1 MKQLQIIAVLAVAAG
16 AFLLLLQKNKSA
28 SSAAKQYQAAWDENP
43 PDQAPRVDGTIW
55 QNSPGV
61 TMV

>member
-16 AFLLLLQKNKSA
+16 AFLLLLKKSK
-28 SSAAKQYQAAWDENP
+28 SDTGAKQYQAAWDESP

-55 QNSPGV
+55 HNSPGV